1 MSFLLSE
8 ARHRL
13 KNNDLVKLNSM
24 IDWQQLRPLLFKLNR
39 SGYGPTGY
47 DTLKLVKA
55 LVLQAWHSLSDPGLE
70 EALKVRLDF
79 MMFTGF
85 DQGVP
90 DETTFC
96 KFRNTL
102 VRLKL
107 FEGILGNIN
116 QQLVLQGLAVKP
128 SAGAVIDATIIESA
142 ARPRKELE
150 AMAID
155 RKENDAPTVEVNND
169 LRLSADND
177 ARWLKKGNRSY
188 FGYKGFVV
196 VDAEDGYITKVHM
209 TPANQSEVRTLEDA
223 ISGLAPS
230 RLLGDKGYASIKNRD
245 HLKSQGIKNGLMYKA
260 SRNTPLTK
268 WQKVFNKLVS
278 KRRYLVEQGFGTLK
292 RKFKM
297 SRASY
302 FMTIKVEAQMLLKAI
317 AFNLLKASRKLQK
330 INLQVA

>member
-13 KNNDLVKLNSM
+13 KNNDLIKLNSM
-24 IDWQQLRPLLFKLNR
+24 IDWQQLRPLLFKLKR

-70 EALKVRLDF
+70 EALKIRLDF
-79 MMFTGF
+79 MMFSGF

-96 KFRNTL
+96 KFRNSL
-102 VRLKL
+102 VKLKL
-107 FEGILGNIN
+107 FERILDNLN
-116 QQLVLQGLAVKP
+116 QQLVAQGLAVKP

-142 ARPRKELE
+142 ARPRKELK
-150 AMAID
+150 AMATD
-155 RKENDAPTVEVNND
+155 RYEDDAPSFTASDD
-169 LRLSADND
+169 LSLSADPD

-209 TPANQSEVRTLEDA
+209 TAANQSEVNTLEDA
-223 ISGLAPS
+223 IAGLAPS
-230 RLLGDKGYASIKNRD
+230 RLLADKGYASAKNRD
-245 HLKSQGIKNGLMYKA
+245 YLKSKGIKNGLMYKA
-260 SRNTPLTK
+260 NRNTPLTK
-268 WQKVFNKLVS
+268 WQKLFNKLVS
-278 KRRYLVEQGFGTLK
+278 KRRYLVEQSFGTLK

-302 FMTIKVEAQMLLKAI
+302 FTTVKVKAQMLLKAI
-317 AFNLLKASRKLQK
+317 AFNLLKALRKLPEHNTQR
-330 INLQVA
+330 A

>member
-13 KNNDLVKLNSM
+13 KNNDLIKLNQL
-24 IDWQQLRPLLFKLNR
+24 IDWQQLRSLLTKLNR

-85 DQGVP
+85 DQEVP

-96 KFRNTL
+96 KFRNNL
-102 VRLKL
+102 VKLKL
-107 FEGILGNIN
+107 FKDILENIN
-116 QQLVLQGLAVKP
+116 QQLVMQGLAVKP
-128 SAGAVIDATIIESA
+128 SSGAVIDATIIESA

-155 RKENDAPTVEVNND
+155 REEGVATVEVSND
-169 LRLSADND
+169 LSLSADTD

-209 TPANQSEVRTLEDA
+209 TSANQSEVSTLEDA
-223 ISGLAPS
+223 VVGLTLS
-230 RLLGDKGYASIKNRD
+230 RLLGDKGYAISKNRQF
-245 HLKSQGIKNGLMYKA
+245 LQSKGIKNGLMYKA
-260 SRNTPLTK
+260 SRNQPLTK
-268 WQKVFNKLVS
+268 WQKLFNKLIS
-278 KRRYLVEQGFGTLK
+278 KKRYLVEQGFGTLK
-292 RKFKM
+292 RKFM
-297 SRASY
+297 MTRASY
-302 FMTIKVEAQMLLKAI
+302 FTTVKVEAQMLLKAI
-317 AFNLLKASRKLQK
+317 AFNLLKGLRKLQK
-330 INLQVA
+330 INMQAD